1 MVKFQI
7 FTFLPQICGCVSSQT
22 NRQDIVGFYC
32 FALELGSPKIP
43 SHLDEETELGEEVSG
58 DRLGDDVVIL
68 NVGTGNLLVDVVDDL
83 FHGI

>member
-1 MVKFQI
+1 MVKYLHSFHKYVAQ
-7 FTFLPQICGCVSSQT
+7 LT
-22 NRQDIVGFYC
+22 NRQTGQDIVGFYC
-32 FALELGSPKIP
+32 FALELASPKIP

-58 DRLGDDVVIL
+58 DGLGYDVVIL